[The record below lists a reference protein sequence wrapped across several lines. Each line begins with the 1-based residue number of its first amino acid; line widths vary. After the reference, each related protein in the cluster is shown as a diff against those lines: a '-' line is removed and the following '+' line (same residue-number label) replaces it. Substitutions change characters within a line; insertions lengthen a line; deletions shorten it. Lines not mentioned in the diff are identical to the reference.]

1 MPDCHQ
7 PPLRVP
13 PPNIRFGRF
22 CCGVLDRCWESLGE
36 LWVSSGWGWGE
47 LWKALGV
54 LDFWVKIVS
63 LGRRFVDVAGTDF
76 LGFGWGGCWHVSLV

>member
-1 MPDCHQ
+1 M
-7 PPLRVP
+7 
-13 PPNIRFGRF
+13 
-22 CCGVLDRCWESLGE
+22 
-36 LWVSSGWGWGE
+36 SSGWGWGE

-76 LGFGWGGCWHVSLV
+76 LGFGWGGCWHVKTDFFLAGTDFFLWFDGLGNLFLTFC